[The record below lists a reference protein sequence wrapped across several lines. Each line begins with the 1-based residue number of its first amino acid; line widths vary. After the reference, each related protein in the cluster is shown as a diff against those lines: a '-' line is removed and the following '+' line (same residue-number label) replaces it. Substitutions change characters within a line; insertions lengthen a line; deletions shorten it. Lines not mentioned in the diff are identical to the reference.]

1 MAFATGL
8 ITRKSRA
15 LPKPTWFSSCLKA
28 TTRTYVNAVEFP
40 SNRYEDYI
48 VQDLLSDVEAKLP
61 IAKGRANHAIVG
73 VSMGGFGAIKPALSN
88 PDLFVFAGALSPA
101 IDVPR
106 RRFSFRRVQQS
117 WAVRSILGHG
127 AATRAAATI
136 RLIARS
142 VAAAKAPYLFVSCDA
157 DESLLPANREFCSS
171 AREATFVVRVSCCPG
186 RSRLDA
192 VE

>member
-1 MAFATGL
+1 
-8 ITRKSRA
+8 
-15 LPKPTWFSSCLKA
+15 
-28 TTRTYVNAVEFP
+28 
-40 SNRYEDYI
+40 
-48 VQDLLSDVEAKLP
+48 
-61 IAKGRANHAIVG
+61 
-73 VSMGGFGAIKPALSN
+73 MGGFGAIKPALSN

-142 VAAAKAPYLFVSCDA
+142 VAAAKAPYLLCPVTQMKACCRRTASFAAVLAKQHLSYEFHVVPDGHDWTQWNKEQPA
-157 DESLLPANREFCSS
+157 LFDSLLQ
-171 AREATFVVRVSCCPG
+171 
-186 RSRLDA
+186 RLGHTA
-192 VE
+192 LQ